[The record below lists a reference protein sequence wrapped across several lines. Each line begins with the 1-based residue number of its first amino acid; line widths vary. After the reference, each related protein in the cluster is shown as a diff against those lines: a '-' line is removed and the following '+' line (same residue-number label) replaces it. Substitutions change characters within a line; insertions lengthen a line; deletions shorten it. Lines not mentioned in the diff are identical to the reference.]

1 MANTESVLAREEI
14 VVRCRRRDLTVTM
27 ARTANSYL
35 DHGTDDV
42 GPPRSEPQTD
52 HKFDSADLTKEAGR

>member
-1 MANTESVLAREEI
+1 
-14 VVRCRRRDLTVTM
+14 VTM